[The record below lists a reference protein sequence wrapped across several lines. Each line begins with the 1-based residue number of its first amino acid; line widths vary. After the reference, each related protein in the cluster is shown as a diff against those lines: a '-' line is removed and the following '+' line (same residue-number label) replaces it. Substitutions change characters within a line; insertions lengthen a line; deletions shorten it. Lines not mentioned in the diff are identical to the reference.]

1 MKNKF
6 MENQFYII
14 GTKFIMNSY
23 NLSCN
28 ELQKDLKWVDLIK
41 GDFANFSFP
50 LVFHHISGTKKY
62 DIIAAGFPSL
72 FLISNRFSEIMK
84 INNITGYKTYPV
96 VIVEKNGIQT
106 NEYVGLS
113 IAGKSDNRSFTNSII
128 LSKRLTETAPISKSY
143 LGFEIDENK
152 WDKSDFFLVGDTT
165 NVLIT
170 EKLKKVIKQNAF
182 SNIVVEPI
190 DKYEISFLSLGIKED
205 WNIN

>member
-6 MENQFYII
+6 YLMN
-14 GTKFIMNSY
+14 TKSTLSSY
-23 NLSCN
+23 NLSCK
-28 ELQKDLKWVDLIK
+28 ELEKDTKYVDLIK
-41 GDFANFSFP
+41 GDFTAFSFP
-50 LVFHHISGTKKY
+50 LVFQHISGTKKM

-96 VIVEKNGIQT
+96 VIVEKNGTQT

-113 IAGKSDNRSFTNSII
+113 ITGKSDKRSFTNSTI

-152 WDKSDFFLVGDTT
+152 WDKSDFFLARDSM

-170 EKLKKVIKQNAF
+170 EKVKKVIKKNFF
-182 SNIVVEPI
+182 SNIVIEPI
-190 DKYEISFLSLGIKED
+190 DKYEILLFALGLE
-205 WNIN
+205 